1 MNSNFVQIDI
11 AEIHYEV
18 FGHKRLE
25 LTIFNH
31 IKLAVV
37 SETAHQLVDCALI
50 VSPVLFETLHLH
62 LGFRQLFVELPQL
75 FLLLALLFVCCLC
88 EDFVLGELS

>member
-1 MNSNFVQIDI
+1 MDSNFVQINI

-62 LGFRQLFVELPQL
+62 LGFRQLFVEFPQL
-75 FLLLALLFVCCLC
+75 FLLLTLLLVCCLC
-88 EDFVLGELS
+88 KDFVLSKLS